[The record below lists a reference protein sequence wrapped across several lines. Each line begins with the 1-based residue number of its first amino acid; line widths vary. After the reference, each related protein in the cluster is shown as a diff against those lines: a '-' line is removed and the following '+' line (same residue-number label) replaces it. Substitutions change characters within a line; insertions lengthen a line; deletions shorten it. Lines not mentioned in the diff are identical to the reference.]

1 MRFIIFLFAHT
12 IAIDVKRKDKQSY
25 QELSEA
31 CDILSKKVGGSKASS
46 YCKVDLITLHAFCT
60 DIYSVIDVN
69 GIIGFQ
75 YKNASVPQFVHE
87 PVSCEDVFE
96 QSKMIYVY
104 MHIKSLD
111 VPVVT
116 SEEKSTEQTKIP
128 VDFPEETLV
137 TTHNTSDITEPL
149 RSSEG
154 IQSDVAVIDAPIQDS
169 ATVQVSEEKSE
180 RVPRRKFSRS
190 KSLLSIVGLVGLA
203 ALSRG
208 LFHVP
213 AKWVADPN
221 HGPYTPESYEIPI
234 LDKLLSGTVSE
245 EALLQDNKFE
255 YLLKELRV
263 EREKR
268 EEKKRLDENKR
279 LEREQQIKD
288 IKDKI
293 ERERIERIERERI
306 ERERIEREQDKI
318 RRERIEEKRVEERIR
333 IVKKLQEEN
342 EQQIKDIKDKIER
355 IERERI
361 EREQR
366 IELERMGKQLS
377 KSIHMQVEADA
388 IENSHIPVSQRIM
401 IWSLLEK
408 SPGDTLWK
416 NVARAL
422 GVDELKT
429 KKTTMYRMASQL
441 VHPDKCK
448 HLRAEEAMVKLS
460 LLHEVHK
467 VRKDI

>member
-306 ERERIEREQDKI
+306 ERE
-318 RRERIEEKRVEERIR
+318 
-333 IVKKLQEEN
+333 
-342 EQQIKDIKDKIER
+342 
-355 IERERI
+355 
-361 EREQR
+361 QR